1 MKTSKKQ
8 EYEINTVVYDLND
21 LYALQETYKLSL
33 FPVKSGLELKLRQL
47 TESENNEWQ
56 HKLSRHYLA
65 CGCKEGAATAIFF
78 FVICWLITIL
88 SYGLN
93 TILKWEIWLIS
104 FICLFAGAVIGK
116 IIGMVYSRY
125 VFKKNIRELLTLI
138 LHQKVSN
145 KKGQ

>member
-8 EYEINTVVYDLND
+8 EYEINTVIYDLND
-21 LYALQETYKLSL
+21 LYALQETYKFSF
-33 FPVKSGLELKLRQL
+33 FPVKSGLKLKLGQL
-47 TESENNEWQ
+47 TEPENTKWQ
-56 HKLSRHYLA
+56 HKLLRHYLA

-78 FVICWLITIL
+78 LMTYWLITIF

-125 VFKKNIRELLTLI
+125 VFKKNLRELLTLI
-138 LHQKVSN
+138 LHQKSSN
-145 KKGQ
+145 KKG